1 MKLFEISTPG
11 AAPVLVNLAEKDE
24 VRLGESGRGREL
36 VVIPITGTGSEVR
49 AMKTDR
55 GLVLVRGDWGDGD
68 DRSLVAVQTAGAYD
82 RYRSYAL
89 IGAKGV
95 EIVATG
101 YTAEGSAGGIGR
113 YPHHLLLA
121 TEGAE
126 FRLNS
131 KYEEHWYRFVGG
143 AWLVESPDQ
152 RNSRLALA
160 AVAAGEGGWL

>member
-1 MKLFEISTPG
+1 MKFFEVSTPG
-11 AAPVLVNLAEKDE
+11 TAPVLVDLAEADE

-49 AMKTDR
+49 AKKTDK
-55 GLVLVRGDWGDGD
+55 GFVLVRGDRGDEG
-68 DRSLVAVQTAGAYD
+68 RCLVAVQTAGEYD
-82 RYRSYAL
+82 RYRSYRL
-89 IGAKGV
+89 FDAKDV
-95 EIVATG
+95 EVVTTG
-101 YTAEGSAGGIGR
+101 FTAQGSAGGIGR

-131 KYEEHWYRFVGG
+131 KYQEHWYRFVGG
-143 AWLVESPDQ
+143 QWLLESPEQ
-152 RNSRLALA
+152 RNARLALA